1 MTKPELTP
9 VIKDRSFHRGGGGGR
24 HRALPVLLAACHLAR
39 LGLGPWHRGRTLQVL
54 QTGVLLAGGLRSG
67 RQYVRAGTGCLD
79 SEHQHPVEQAFAH
92 VRRQIVGGTERSGG
106 GRTGRIERRLVVLA
120 VAAHEATVERVGL
133 GTVSSYAATPYACTR
148 CGWAVEWVLVA
159 GRIVRSR
166 TWIGEGQWWSGDLL
180 LRVAAAEVWAT
191 ESVRCRRGPG
201 EVGIVRKGSIVAA
214 VAAAAATE
222 TVARRLLS
230 ELLLLMAQDEHLQDA
245 LKVPRGQWTLRR
257 DVIVDRGRF
266 VPWWLWSDRLLHV
279 HALGGEPVGAGL
291 TRLQHALDVGG
302 TLPGRQHGGWDARR
316 RMGGVEGLCAA
327 GEDAAEFAV
336 GRRLAVDDLLRL
348 RLVLLAGLAHGRG
361 QLAAQEVTADGL
373 FGGRGVRVLSRLE
386 PLGPGKL
393 FGRLG
398 RLGRG
403 VGRIMSSVP
412 GLVCTVEECVEA
424 AVGSPN
430 AAARWPPVSVAADVT
445 VLSVVV
451 VVVVVGVVV
460 GELPP
465 FIAIVLL
472 LEPLD
477 AGVVGVVVE

>member
-1 MTKPELTP
+1 MLQTR
-9 VIKDRSFHRGGGGGR
+9 I
-24 HRALPVLLAACHLAR
+24 LLAS
-39 LGLGPWHRGRTLQVL
+39 
-54 QTGVLLAGGLRSG
+54 GLRSG
-67 RQYVRAGTGCLD
+67 RQYVRAGTGRLD

-106 GRTGRIERRLVVLA
+106 GRTGRIERRLVVLT
-120 VAAHEATVERVGL
+120 VATREATVKLVGL
-133 GTVSSYAATPYACTR
+133 GTVSWYAATSYASTR

-180 LRVAAAEVWAT
+180 LRVAAAEVWAAKP
-191 ESVRCRRGPG
+191 ERSWRWPG
-201 EVGIVRKGSIVAA
+201 EVGIVREGSIVAA
-214 VAAAAATE
+214 VAATTAASE

-245 LKVPRGQWTLRR
+245 LEVARGQWTLRR
-257 DVIVDRGRF
+257 DVV
-266 VPWWLWSDRLLHV
+266 V
-279 HALGGEPVGAGL
+279 
-291 TRLQHALDVGG
+291 HALDVGG

-316 RMGGVEGLCAA
+316 RMGGVEGLCAT

-373 FGGRGVRVLSRLE
+373 FGGWSVRVLTRLE

-403 VGRIMSSVP
+403 VGRMMSNVP
-412 GLVCTVEECVEA
+412 GLVCTVEEWVEA

-445 VLSVVV
+445 ALSVVV

-472 LEPLD
+472 LELLD